1 MRIDEIKKQY
11 SVRIIEA
18 ITGRDGSGKGYICPF
33 CGSGSGP
40 KGTGLGE
47 SKDKAGNRQ
56 PGKYHCFACLW
67 TGDGLDMIGKMY
79 GIDNVIDQVK
89 KAEELLH
96 IPLLDTSEREA
107 GISSGSFQKA
117 KEGKAFNWTD
127 EILLDPEPEEQKTHD
142 NNNKNTVA
150 NNEDLRK
157 EVIAEKEAAA
167 AALPGSE
174 KGLSYLLARGIS
186 KDMAI
191 KNKLG
196 YIEYYGREGMNSPA
210 IMIPDSQDSYT
221 ARSIIH
227 NDGRKVRKRKGGER
241 QGYFNAGILDN
252 PPLVVYI
259 VEGQFDALSIM
270 EVGGQ
275 AIATGGQGNHLPEEI
290 LKHDKKPFFIIL
302 PDNDRQKDGSP
313 DYSRGKGYTKGKELY
328 EALNATGVKA
338 FFINTADPK
347 QWPADIK
354 DANEYLVK
362 DRAAFTELI
371 RSHAQIIEDKLLGR
385 VSGFLEDFISQAAG
399 NTPPIASGFNNLD
412 KALEGGLHAGLI
424 VVGAI
429 SSLGKTTWA
438 LNLAES
444 MAAAGQDVLFIS
456 LEMSRFELIAKL
468 ISKGTAET
476 CLKDGLPLSRA
487 KTNLGISDFTRYNN
501 YSQEEMKLIQN
512 SFEAFKNTA
521 SKHLYI
527 KEGMGNIGVK
537 EIKNYVEN
545 HKEITGQTPVI
556 IVDYLQILAPADP
569 RSTDKQN
576 TDNNVVE
583 LKRISRD
590 FNTPVIAISSLNRE
604 NYTAPINM
612 AAFKESG
619 AIEYTSDILIGLQ
632 YFGMDYMEGEKTQA
646 REERIRQLIKENKL
660 KAKKGQPVQ
669 IQLKILKNRSGSLAD
684 MGFNYYPMFNL
695 YRPVK
700 D

>member
-47 SKDKAGNRQ
+47 SKDKAGHRQ

-67 TGDGLDMIGKMY
+67 TGDGLDMIGKLY
-79 GIDNVIDQVK
+79 GIDNVTDQVR
-89 KAEELLH
+89 KAETILH
-96 IPLLDTSEREA
+96 IPLLDSSEREA
-107 GISSGSFQKA
+107 GLPAGSFK
-117 KEGKAFNWTD
+117 KPEENKAFNWDD
-127 EILLDPEPEEQKTHD
+127 EISLEEPEEIKTND
-142 NNNKNTVA
+142 NENKNTIQ
-150 NNEDLRK
+150 NNEDLR
-157 EVIAEKEAAA
+157 AEIIREMEAAK
-167 AALPGSE
+167 AALTESS
-174 KGLSYLLARGIS
+174 KGLSYLLARGIT
-186 KDMAI
+186 KDKLI
-191 KNKLG
+191 KKLG
-196 YIEYYGREGMNSPA
+196 FINYYGREGMNSPA

-221 ARSIIH
+221 ARSIVY

-241 QGYFNAGILDN
+241 QGYFNSGILDN

-290 LKHDKKPFFIIL
+290 LKHGKKPYFIIL

-313 DYSRGKGYTKGKELY
+313 DYGRGKGYTKGKELY
-328 EALNATGVKA
+328 EALNAAGIKA
-338 FFINTADPK
+338 FFINTADPE

-362 DRAAFTELI
+362 NRAAFTELI
-371 RSHAQIIEDKLLGR
+371 RNHAQVIEDKLLGR
-385 VSGFLEDFISQAAG
+385 VSGYLDEFINQAAG
-399 NTPPIASGFNNLD
+399 NTPPIPTGFDNLD

-438 LNLAES
+438 LNLAEN

-456 LEMSRFELIAKL
+456 LEMSRFELISKL

-476 CLKDGLPLSRA
+476 CINKRSSLSLA
-487 KTNLGISDFTRYNN
+487 KTNLGISDFTRYNH
-501 YSQEEMKLIQN
+501 YRPEELELIQN
-512 SFEAFKNTA
+512 SFGKFKDTTA
-521 SKHLYI
+521 KHLYI
-527 KEGMGNIGVK
+527 KEGIGDIGTE
-537 EIKNYVEN
+537 EIKKYIEI
-545 HKEITGQTPVI
+545 HKEITKKTPVV
-556 IVDYLQILAPADP
+556 IVDYLQILAPADA

-576 TDNNVVE
+576 TDKNTVE

-590 FNTPVIAISSLNRE
+590 YNTPVIAISSFNRE
-604 NYTAPINM
+604 NYTAPVSM
-612 AAFKESG
+612 TAFKESG
-619 AIEYTSDILIGLQ
+619 SVEYSSDLLIALQ
-632 YFGMDYMEGEKTQA
+632 YFGMDFMEGEKAQA
-646 REERIRQLIKENKL
+646 REERIRLLFKENKL